1 MDGKQL
7 CRMMLDALDEETAN
21 KLFNTND
28 RILYGEL
35 DWAACEYVRQLKC
48 LHAACTITTVE
59 AQQAYDLPPDFL
71 GLYMRNSRDRHFI
84 KYYDGS
90 STFWP
95 VIRPYESIFMENL
108 TDNADVPGSA
118 AIIEKA
124 TAPVKLTGTTT
135 SAGAK
140 TNGEAILINTSA
152 LFTTTGLVYPRD
164 IVHNVT
170 DGSDGIVLSVID
182 ATHLVAALFDG
193 KTNAFGSGDT
203 YVITRANARQLYLC
217 APSDTAGHTIT
228 VPYLCMPNPVY
239 SDYGRWRFDDVAC
252 RAIAHEAAFQY
263 ENRKHDFNGADRH
276 HILFLAELTRSR
288 QERAALAIQGGRYR
302 NLP

>member
-7 CRMMLDALDEETAN
+7 RRALLDALDEETAN
-21 KLFNTND
+21 KLFNTD
-28 RILYGEL
+28 ERVLYSEL
-35 DWAACEYVRQLKC
+35 DWAACEYVRQMKC
-48 LHAACTITTVE
+48 LHAACTITTVA

-71 GLYMRNSRDRHFI
+71 GLYMKNARDLFFI
-84 KYYDGS
+84 KYSDGDS
-90 STFWP
+90 ISWP
-95 VIRPYESIFMENL
+95 VIRPYESIFMANL
-108 TDNADVPGSA
+108 TDDAEVPDSA
-118 AIIEKA
+118 AIIDKA
-124 TAPVKLTGTTT
+124 TAPEKLSGTTT

-140 TNGEAILINTSA
+140 TNGEAILTNSAA
-152 LFTTTGLVYPRD
+152 LFLTTGLVYPRD
-164 IVHNVT
+164 IVHDIT
-170 DGSDGIVLSVID
+170 DGSDGIVLSVTD

-193 KTNAFGSGDT
+193 KTNGFGSGDS
-203 YVITRANARQLYLC
+203 YVITRANARQLYLS
-217 APSDTAGHTIT
+217 APSATAGHTIT

-276 HILFLAELTRSR
+276 HILFLAELSRSR

-302 NLP
+302 SLP